1 LVKNITLDFP
11 MVTNLIKPSLK
22 GLYCGKV
29 DFYYNEVVMNNYNKI
44 DFIPD
49 LTSIDKVK
57 FSDEFCLVIEKDSL
71 FNYLCN
77 FNRIKDCL
85 LVTGKGYPCT
95 NTIKFLEKVNIPIF
109 GLFDFDP
116 YGLNIYLNYKK
127 HVNIERIGL
136 SSEDI
141 LLNNSVKNNL
151 QNKQNYD
158 GNINI
163 LGYKVYELIPLSKYD
178 YSMIKSVEN
187 KSKELINELTF
198 LKGLG
203 NKIELEAM
211 VRENCNFYEEY
222 IKRKVTNIL
231 NKQ

>member
-1 LVKNITLDFP
+1 
-11 MVTNLIKPSLK
+11 M
-22 GLYCGKV
+22 
-29 DFYYNEVVMNNYNKI
+29 
-44 DFIPD
+44 
-49 LTSIDKVK
+49 
-57 FSDEFCLVIEKDSL
+57 
-71 FNYLCN
+71 
-77 FNRIKDCL
+77 
-85 LVTGKGYPCT
+85 VTGKGYPCT
-95 NTIKFLEKVNIPIF
+95 NTIKFLEKVNMPIF

-141 LLNNSVKNNL
+141 LLDKSVKNNL
-151 QNKQNYD
+151 QKKQNYD
-158 GNINI
+158 DNINI

-187 KSKELINELTF
+187 KSEELINELTF

-211 VRENCNFYEEY
+211 IRENCNFYEEY

-231 NKQ
+231 NK